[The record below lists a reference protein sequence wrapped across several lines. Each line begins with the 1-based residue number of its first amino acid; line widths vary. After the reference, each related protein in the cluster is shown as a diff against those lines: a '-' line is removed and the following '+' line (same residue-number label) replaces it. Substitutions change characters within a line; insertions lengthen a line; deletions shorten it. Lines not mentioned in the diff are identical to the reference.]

1 MVQSTRTEH
10 ETAATGA
17 PPGGPPQAGAPAQT
31 ASSPPPVGRAG
42 EPGGRGIG
50 PEQLGMAGTGGPGP
64 GGFQKVVNTQPAPA
78 LPGDFCDANPRS
90 SFDAG
95 PGGLVAGPSG
105 VTIGAF
111 AWLNTTGPLDANGV
125 HTQVLNSGA
134 GAPTGFVHREQQGLI
149 TLYLAYAGM
158 LIPAGFGVTLL
169 TSGGFWVL
177 NTGAGP
183 SVFGQKAFASNT
195 TGAVAFAAAGGTVA
209 GSTETKWWCMS
220 VGAVGELVKISSWPL
235 G

>member
-1 MVQSTRTEH
+1 MVQSTPREH
-10 ETAATGA
+10 ETAQA
-17 PPGGPPQAGAPAQT
+17 PPPPPPGAQAQT
-31 ASSPPPVGRAG
+31 ASTPPPVGRAG
-42 EPGGRGIG
+42 EGPPPGG
-50 PEQLGMAGTGGPGP
+50 PTQFAMTGTGGPGP
-64 GGFQKVVNTQPAPA
+64 GGMQKVVTTQPAPA
-78 LPGDFCDANPRS
+78 LPGDFCDTNPRA

-95 PGGLVAGPSG
+95 PGGLVAGTGG

-111 AWLNTTGPLDANGV
+111 GWLNTTGPVDANGV

-158 LIPAGFGVTLL
+158 LIPAGFGVTLM
-169 TSGGFWVL
+169 TAGGYWVL
-177 NTGAGP
+177 NGSAGA
-183 SVFGQKAFASNT
+183 SVVGQKAFASLT
-195 TGAVAFAAAGGTVA
+195 TGAVIGFAAAGGTVVGA
-209 GSTETKWWCMS
+209 IETKYWCMS